1 MYNGQVRNH
10 LYEIGPIPKFTKALT
25 LRTLFCALII
35 TLLSPIPSNANI
47 TKDGVVAGIEQANK
61 LIDSF
66 MSNAEA
72 GDKLIVKAENLIDKF
87 IEGDFDTLAK
97 SLADFEALN
106 SSNSNKLDVLNGSI
120 GSQCK
125 DFIVSVGNSNAGADI
140 VDACYELLDSIAAAI
155 DARMISREV
164 LNEVKSLKLELNQLK
179 AKAEAEAEAEAKA
192 KAEAELEAKLR
203 GEMRSQCID
212 FNGKLDLAI
221 FSANSAGITY
231 PSSSSVFAGIVSI
244 APSALDCD
252 YINVTTFN
260 SELQSKERLL
270 ASLEGSITNAI
281 AIAKAN
287 AMKKTTIT
295 CVKGKLTKKVTAV
308 KPKCPSG
315 YKKK

>member
-125 DFIVSVGNSNAGADI
+125 DFIVSVGNSNAGA
-140 VDACYELLDSIAAAI
+140 
-155 DARMISREV
+155 
-164 LNEVKSLKLELNQLK
+164 
-179 AKAEAEAEAEAKA
+179 
-192 KAEAELEAKLR
+192 
-203 GEMRSQCID
+203 
-212 FNGKLDLAI
+212 
-221 FSANSAGITY
+221 T
-231 PSSSSVFAGIVSI
+231 
-244 APSALDCD
+244 
-252 YINVTTFN
+252 
-260 SELQSKERLL
+260 
-270 ASLEGSITNAI
+270 
-281 AIAKAN
+281 
-287 AMKKTTIT
+287 
-295 CVKGKLTKKVTAV
+295 
-308 KPKCPSG
+308 
-315 YKKK
+315 

>member
-192 KAEAELEAKLR
+192 KAEAEAKAKAEAEAEAK
-203 GEMRSQCID
+203 
-212 FNGKLDLAI
+212 
-221 FSANSAGITY
+221 
-231 PSSSSVFAGIVSI
+231 
-244 APSALDCD
+244 
-252 YINVTTFN
+252 
-260 SELQSKERLL
+260 
-270 ASLEGSITNAI
+270 
-281 AIAKAN
+281 AKAE
-287 AMKKTTIT
+287 AEAKAKAEAEAKAKAEAEAKAKAKADVAKKKTTIN
-295 CVKGKLTKKVTAV
+295 CVKGKVSKKVTAV
-308 KPKCPSG
+308 NPKCPSG
-315 YKKK
+315 YKKR